1 MKLYLSHDH
10 VISYSASND
19 NLRSRPGEC
28 GSSRNNDI
36 ATVSTSIIVIK
47 KKLILNDYDK
57 DTDDEN

>member
-19 NLRSRPGEC
+19 NLRSRLGQC
-28 GSSRNNDI
+28 ASSRNNDI
-36 ATVSTSIIVIK
+36 ATVSTTIIVIK